1 MSTQD
6 ELEAA
11 ALTAAGALTF
21 ADIADIAKFFI
32 KLVGGHATAKDLID
46 ADEAAIQ
53 EALDVAEE
61 AKVNAE
67 TTP

>member
-1 MSTQD
+1 MSTQE

-21 ADIADIAKFFI
+21 DDIASVVKFFV

-53 EALDVAEE
+53 EALDVAEDE
-61 AKVNAE
+61 KVNAE
-67 TTP
+67 TLP